1 MQNIRDVP
9 TQMICITS
17 DGTNDVDIL
26 RDGVLDRG
34 SIPLTST
41 MLAWLNGRA
50 ADL

>member
-1 MQNIRDVP
+1 MYHQRRSYLEIHYRE
-9 TQMICITS
+9 
-17 DGTNDVDIL
+17 GTIDVDSP